1 MSSKNISI
9 RLDDETIKTL
19 RESGSI
25 EKLSTKIQ
33 NILKNHISSEFIR
46 ESHWM
51 PHPINTY
58 RIFFDLSLIHI

>member
-46 ESHWM
+46 ES
-51 PHPINTY
+51 
-58 RIFFDLSLIHI
+58 